1 MPREIPSP
9 VAGAATLEETV
20 DAIAAGFDPRVE
32 ESVQAAA
39 EHLARLANNR
49 TFLGDLLLD
58 QLRDAH
64 RTELGA
70 GGYGPQAIV
79 LSPVVGG
86 CFLRANIWPGERDKC
101 LRASGATSLVYGIAH
116 DHNFD
121 FLTAGY
127 FGPGYR
133 SDYYEIEYGDIAGY
147 RGETVALRFVE
158 RSALHRGRMLHYR
171 AHRDVHS
178 QHPPSSTSVSL
189 NIVHVD
195 PGQEWYDQ
203 YGFDLDGLRIS
214 GILNPSASETFL
226 RCAVALGEGGALDL
240 AADFGRNH
248 PSTRMRLAC
257 FEARAARESCA
268 AARDRLWR
276 EAETAGDLMLSRE
289 AHARR
294 TANSA
299 VEQHEQRKAQ
309 DHESRADDH
318 ERA

>member
-1 MPREIPSP
+1 M
-9 VAGAATLEETV
+9 
-20 DAIAAGFDPRVE
+20 
-32 ESVQAAA
+32 
-39 EHLARLANNR
+39 
-49 TFLGDLLLD
+49 
-58 QLRDAH
+58 
-64 RTELGA
+64 
-70 GGYGPQAIV
+70 
-79 LSPVVGG
+79 
-86 CFLRANIWPGERDKC
+86 
-101 LRASGATSLVYGIAH
+101 
-116 DHNFD
+116 
-121 FLTAGY
+121 
-127 FGPGYR
+127 
-133 SDYYEIEYGDIAGY
+133 
-147 RGETVALRFVE
+147 
-158 RSALHRGRMLHYR
+158 
-171 AHRDVHS
+171 
-178 QHPPSSTSVSL
+178 
-189 NIVHVD
+189 HVD

-276 EAETAGDLMLSRE
+276 EAETAGDLMLARE

-299 VEQHEQRKAQ
+299 IEQHEQGKAQ
-309 DHESRADDH
+309 DHESPADDH

>member
-32 ESVQAAA
+32 ESVEAAA
-39 EHLARLANNR
+39 VHLARLANNR

-121 FLTAGY
+121 FLTAG
-127 FGPGYR
+127 
-133 SDYYEIEYGDIAGY
+133 
-147 RGETVALRFVE
+147 
-158 RSALHRGRMLHYR
+158 
-171 AHRDVHS
+171 
-178 QHPPSSTSVSL
+178 
-189 NIVHVD
+189 
-195 PGQEWYDQ
+195 
-203 YGFDLDGLRIS
+203 
-214 GILNPSASETFL
+214 
-226 RCAVALGEGGALDL
+226 
-240 AADFGRNH
+240 
-248 PSTRMRLAC
+248 
-257 FEARAARESCA
+257 
-268 AARDRLWR
+268 
-276 EAETAGDLMLSRE
+276 
-289 AHARR
+289 
-294 TANSA
+294 
-299 VEQHEQRKAQ
+299 
-309 DHESRADDH
+309 
-318 ERA
+318 